1 VKTVATTALLC
12 ALVPAR
18 AAPLKPMLACQLSS
32 GQSVEL
38 LSEAHGPDGEALFLR
53 FSGAPQ
59 KAFDD
64 FPGTELVGAVALAKC
79 VDRVLVF
86 GLNYGPPYL
95 KGGAIRANPTTRK
108 IERINFSEK
117 AAPGWIYS
125 GAHDM
130 LLVFPNLGHES
141 ARKFIV
147 YRFVSASG
155 QDEQVS
161 FVDRLPRLA
170 SYRASRLGSAA
181 GAAR

>member
-1 VKTVATTALLC
+1 MKTIATIALLC

-18 AAPLKPMLACQLSS
+18 AAPLKPVLACQLSA
-32 GQSVEL
+32 GQRVEL
-38 LSEAHGPDGEALFLR
+38 LSEARGPDGDALFLR
-53 FSGAPQ
+53 FSGATQ

-64 FPGTELVGAVALAKC
+64 FPGTELVGTVALAKC

-86 GLNYGPPYL
+86 AINYGPPYL
-95 KGGAIRANPTTRK
+95 KGGAIRANPATRK
-108 IERINFSEK
+108 IERIDFSEK

-125 GAHDM
+125 GARDM

-155 QDEQVS
+155 QDEEVS
-161 FVDRLPRLA
+161 YVDRLPRLA
-170 SYRASRLGSAA
+170 SYRASRLGSGA

>member
-1 VKTVATTALLC
+1 MKSIPTIVLLC

-18 AAPLKPMLACQLSS
+18 AAPLKPVLACQLSG
-32 GQSVEL
+32 GQQIEL
-38 LSEAHGPDGEALFLR
+38 LSEARGLDGDALFLK
-53 FSGAPQ
+53 FSGAPH

-64 FPGTELVGAVALAKC
+64 FPDAEFVGKVALAKC

-108 IERINFSEK
+108 IERIDFAEK

-125 GAHDM
+125 GARDM

-155 QDEQVS
+155 QDEEVS
-161 FVDRLPRLA
+161 YVDRLPRLA
-170 SYRASRLGSAA
+170 AYRASRLGAGA

>member
-1 VKTVATTALLC
+1 MKIIAPIALLC

-18 AAPLKPMLACQLSS
+18 AAPLKPVLACQLSA
-32 GQSVEL
+32 GQRVEL
-38 LSEAHGPDGEALFLR
+38 LSEARGADGDALFLK
-53 FSGAPQ
+53 FSGAPH

-64 FPGTELVGAVALAKC
+64 FPEAELVGAVVLAKC

-86 GLNYGPPYL
+86 GINYGPPYL
-95 KGGAIRANPTTRK
+95 KGGAIRANPTTRN
-108 IERINFSEK
+108 IERIDFSEK

-125 GAHDM
+125 GARDM

-141 ARKFIV
+141 ARRFIV

-161 FVDRLPRLA
+161 YVDRLPRLA
-170 SYRASRLGSAA
+170 SYRASRLGAA